1 MIARQPTKTILK
13 RSACGHGIINTQEE
27 AYIHSQATGKD
38 YCDLVCLSDMEGL
51 EYSSERREGIKEMYE
66 VVSYG

>member
-1 MIARQPTKTILK
+1 MIANPPKQGTLK

-38 YCDLVCLSDMEGL
+38 YCDMICACKVEGYEYRTEDREWLKSEL
-51 EYSSERREGIKEMYE
+51 EI
-66 VVSYG
+66 VSYG

>member
-13 RSACGHGIINTQEE
+13 RAACGCKPIKTEE
-27 AYIHSQATGKD
+27 QAYIHSKALNEDFCD
-38 YCDLVCLSDMEGL
+38 YICLCDKEKI
-51 EYSSERREGIKEMYE
+51 EYTPERREGIKEMYE